1 MSIRISGVNLYN
13 RQTNYLL
20 KNNIT
25 FRGLSKYKNVGFAL
39 GTAALLSFSSC
50 KQPSP
55 NDVVD
60 ISTTIENNDSINS
73 TVHEYKYRDDR
84 SEKHYHYFPKN
95 SDTELSPKNYDWVET
110 IYPDG
115 RIEKDSLGYQI
126 SITPEGERTV
136 VKTEKDDNG
145 NTVIT
150 TTLPD
155 GSKIIKTEYKPTV
168 EGEILSVRNTYW
180 PNGKIKEIMYFNEY
194 PSDTANIKSKK
205 IIEKECLHYNENEIL
220 VKWESTKIDSER
232 NEKNNKYD
240 RKKRLIYDDIKN
252 EEYQYKGNSKT
263 PFRSTS
269 VYDDCKRI
277 TLYDKAGNIEKIY
290 FKASDGTITE

>member
-55 NDVVD
+55 NDIVD
-60 ISTTIENNDSINS
+60 ILTTVENNDSMNS
-73 TVHEYKYRDDR
+73 TIHEYKFRDER
-84 SEKHYHYFPKN
+84 CQKHYHYFPKN
-95 SDTELSPKNYDWVET
+95 NDDFSSSNYDWVET

-155 GSKIIKTEYKPTV
+155 GSKIVRTEYNPTIK
-168 EGEILSVRNTYW
+168 GEILSVRNKYW
-180 PNGKIKEIMYFNEY
+180 PSGKIKEITYLNEY
-194 PSDTANIKSKK
+194 PSDSTNINSKK
-205 IIEKECLHYNENEIL
+205 ITEKENLYYSENEVL
-220 VKWESTKIDSER
+220 LKWETTKIDPER
-232 NEKNNKYD
+232 NIKYNKYD
-240 RKKRLIYDDIKN
+240 HKKRLIYDDIKN
-252 EEYQYKGNSKT
+252 EKYQYKGNSKT
-263 PFRSTS
+263 PYRSIS
-269 VYDDCKRI
+269 IYDDCKRI
-277 TLYDKAGNIEKIY
+277 TLYDKEGNVEKIY

>member
-95 SDTELSPKNYDWVET
+95 SDTELSPNNYDWVET

-136 VKTEKDDNG
+136 VKTEKDDSG

-168 EGEILSVRNTYW
+168 EGEILSVRNTYS
-180 PNGKIKEIMYFNEY
+180 PNGKIKEILYFNEY
-194 PSDTANIKSKK
+194 PSDTANIKSEK

-252 EEYQYKGNSKT
+252 EKYQYKGNSKT

-277 TLYDKAGNIEKIY
+277 TLYDKEGNVEKIY